1 MNISLYDIATTGNIK
16 WGTFALAGLVER
28 YMVIDFHAHIYPEK
42 IAGKAVSNIGEFYKI
57 PVQCEGTVRDLLA
70 RGEAGGIGAFVV
82 FSAAAVPAQVGS
94 INNFIAGVC
103 DGQKGKGIALTGFG
117 TLHPGMENPGEEIE
131 RMRGLGL
138 KGVKFHPD
146 MQQFDIDDERMMK
159 IYALLEGKFP
169 VIFHTG
175 DYRYGYSHPARL
187 AGVLDAFPKLKVVA
201 AHFGGWSLFDLALE
215 YLKDRHCYFDV
226 SSSIPFLGKRRTEEL
241 IGIYG
246 AERILFGSDYPM
258 WDPAGCLKTF
268 GELNLRDRERDM
280 ILRENAERLLCV

>member
-1 MNISLYDIATTGNIK
+1 
-16 WGTFALAGLVER
+16 
-28 YMVIDFHAHIYPEK
+28 MVIDFHAHIYPEK

-57 PVQCEGTVRDLLA
+57 PVQCEGTVRDLLE

-103 DGQKGKGIALTGFG
+103 NEQKGKGIALTGFG
-117 TLHPGMENPGEEIE
+117 TLHPDMENPGAEIE
-131 RMRGLGL
+131 RMKDLGL

-215 YLKDRHCYFDV
+215 YLKDRRCYFDL

-246 AERILFGSDYPM
+246 VERILFGSDYPM
-258 WDPAGCLKTF
+258 WDPADCLKTF
-268 GELNLRDRERDM
+268 GELNLKDRERDM
-280 ILRENAERLLCV
+280 ILRENAERLLCE